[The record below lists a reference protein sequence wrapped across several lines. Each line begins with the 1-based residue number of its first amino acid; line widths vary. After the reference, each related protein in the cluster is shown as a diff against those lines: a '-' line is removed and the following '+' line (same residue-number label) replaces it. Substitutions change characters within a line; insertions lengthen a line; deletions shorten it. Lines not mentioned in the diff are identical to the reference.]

1 MIRRFQP
8 PDAMRLSDFDYQL
21 PDHLIA
27 QAPLPERAA
36 SRLLRVDPRADAI
49 EDLRFG
55 DILQQVDAGDLLVFN
70 DTRVIPARLYGRK
83 QSGGRI
89 EVLVE
94 RVLDD
99 SLLLAHIRAS
109 KAPKPGASLRLEGRI
124 DCVMEA
130 RDGDLFLLRQRQ
142 GAWLE
147 LLESYGHIP
156 LPPYIRRASAHD
168 DRERY
173 QTVYA
178 SKPGAVAAPTAG
190 LHFDASLIDALRRR
204 GVAVE
209 HVTLHVGAGT
219 FQPVRD
225 DDIDSHIMHAE
236 LVEVPESVCRAIES
250 THERGKR
257 VIAVGTTVV
266 RSLESAYATGRL
278 RPFSGESNLFIKP
291 GFRFHVVDAL
301 LTNFHLPRSTLLI
314 LVSAFAGR
322 RLIRRAYAHA
332 IEQAYR
338 FFSYGDAMFIAN
350 RAERES

>member
-1 MIRRFQP
+1 
-8 PDAMRLSDFDYQL
+8 MRLSDFDYQL
-21 PDHLIA
+21 PEHLIA

-36 SRLLRVDPRADAI
+36 SRLLLVDPQKNRF
-49 EDLRFG
+49 EDRQFG
-55 DILQQVDAGDLLVFN
+55 DFLQLVDPGDLLVFN
-70 DTRVIPARLYGRK
+70 DTRVIPARLYGHK
-83 QSGGRI
+83 QSGGKI

-94 RVLDD
+94 RVLDETR
-99 SLLLAHIRAS
+99 LLAHIRSS
-109 KAPKPGASLRLEGRI
+109 KAPKPGSTLVLENQI
-124 DCVMEA
+124 ECEMEA
-130 RDGDLFLLRQRQ
+130 RDGDLFRLRQQQ

-147 LLESYGHIP
+147 LLETYGHMP
-156 LPPYIRRASAHD
+156 LPPYIRRAAAAD

-190 LHFDASLIDALRRR
+190 LHFDDRLIEALRQR
-204 GVAVE
+204 GVNIA

-236 LVEVPESVCRAIES
+236 LIEVPQSVCATIEA
-250 THERGKR
+250 THEQGKR

-266 RSLESAYATGRL
+266 RSLESA
-278 RPFSGESNLFIKP
+278 FSSGHVRAFNAESNLFIKP
-291 GFRFHVVDAL
+291 GFRFNVVDAL

-314 LVSAFAGR
+314 LVSAFAGS
-322 RLIRRAYAHA
+322 RLIRQAYAHA

-338 FFSYGDAMFIAN
+338 FFSYGDAMFIAT
-350 RAERES
+350 RARHDP

>member
-1 MIRRFQP
+1 
-8 PDAMRLSDFDYQL
+8 MRLSDFDYQL
-21 PDHLIA
+21 PDNLIA
-27 QAPLPERAA
+27 QAPLPERAT
-36 SRLLRVDPRADAI
+36 SRLLRVDPREDAI

-55 DILQQVDAGDLLVFN
+55 DILQQIDAGDLLVFN
-70 DTRVIPARLYGRK
+70 DTRVIPARLYGQK

-109 KAPKPGASLRLEGRI
+109 KAPKPGASLRLEGQI

-130 RDGDLFLLRQRQ
+130 RDGDLFLLRQHQ

-147 LLESYGHIP
+147 LLESFGHMP
-156 LPPYIRRASAHD
+156 LPPYIRRAAAQD

-204 GVAVE
+204 RVEVE
-209 HVTLHVGAGT
+209 HITLHVGAGT

-236 LVEVPESVCRAIES
+236 LVEVPESVCRAIEA

-266 RSLESAYATGRL
+266 RSLESAYTTGRL